1 MKNTESIRL
10 QGVEES
16 STLAMAALA
25 REYKAKGVD
34 VISLSLGEPDFK
46 TPANICEGAKE
57 AIDSGKYFSYPP
69 VPGYL
74 DLREAISKKFKN
86 ENGLNYSPAE
96 IIVSNGVKHSITNVM
111 FSILNPR
118 DEVIVFAPFW
128 VSYSAIIKLADGKPK
143 YINTT
148 IENDFKPTPEQLEE
162 AISSKTKAIIFSSPC
177 NPTGTVFTKEDL
189 KGYRN
194 ILIDHPEIII
204 ISDEI
209 YEHINFTKEHVS
221 IGSLEGMNQ
230 RTVTLNGFSKGF
242 AMTGWRLGYLGAP
255 LKIAKSIN
263 KMQGQ
268 TTSANCSIA
277 QRAGIIALK
286 GENDSVLNMK
296 KEYLK
301 RRNIVFNLLSKIDK
315 IKLNKPQGAFY
326 FFPEI
331 SNYLGN
337 KTNEGKI
344 LNSANE
350 LALYL
355 LEDAKVSIV
364 PGEDFGAPN
373 CIRISYA
380 ASEKELIEA
389 TQRLEKSLS
398 KLSL

>member
-111 FSILNPR
+111 FSILNPG

-337 KTNEGKI
+337 KTKEGKI

>member
-111 FSILNPR
+111 FSILNPG

-177 NPTGTVFTKEDL
+177 NPTGTVFTMEDL

-337 KTNEGKI
+337 KTKEGKI